1 MRGVENVRKLLAFF
15 VAAVLCLPVSV
26 SAAAVH
32 SEIENIDPYTGEP
45 LESYAENGNDGGYA
59 RVWVNGTTQYDR
71 DEKMYAYENAD
82 VSPNSFYASV
92 ADGMF
97 VTEPVEIKIPTGVTP
112 TLYLDGKEISDV
124 NFAHIEEPGAYVL
137 EATGI
142 GATSSRIMEF
152 SILTKI
158 TGKLETFTVPEG
170 FTITDARLDGALT
183 SHDAKSVE
191 MTDEGGYVV
200 HYRCNAAERTYSLE
214 VEVDHTPPTLKLE
227 AVKDNVAKGPVDI
240 SDMEEG
246 VTANI
251 KLGNKEVK
259 AKDTLTQSGI
269 YHIVLTDQ
277 AGNQTTYSFRIL
289 MYFNM
294 SSIGFIILLLAAV
307 AALVIYLVI
316 SRRKLRVR

>member
-1 MRGVENVRKLLAFF
+1 MKKLIAIF
-15 VAAVLCLPVSV
+15 VAAVLCLTASV
-26 SAAAVH
+26 SAAAVQ
-32 SEIENIDPYTGEP
+32 SEIEEIDPYTGKP
-45 LESYAENGNDGGYA
+45 LDTYVEDGNDGGYT

-82 VSPNSFYASV
+82 VSPSSFYASV

-97 VTEPVEIKIPTGVTP
+97 VTEPVQIKIPTGVTP
-112 TLYLDGKEISDV
+112 TLYLDGKEVQDV
-124 NFAHIEEPGAYVL
+124 NYEHIEEPGAYVL

-170 FTITDARLDGALT
+170 FTITDVRLDGALK
-183 SHDAKSVE
+183 SHNAQSVE

-214 VEVDHTPPTLKLE
+214 IEVDHTPPTLKLE

-246 VTANI
+246 VTASI
-251 KLGNKEVK
+251 KLGNRTIN
-259 AKDTLTQSGI
+259 AKDTLSQSGM
-269 YHIVLTDQ
+269 YHIVLTDP
-277 AGNQTTYSFRIL
+277 AGNKTTYTFRIL

-294 SSIGFIILLLAAV
+294 SSIGFLILLLAAV
-307 AALVIYLVI
+307 VGLTIYLVV
-316 SRRKLRVR
+316 SRNKLRVR